1 MPRVLSTTH
10 AVREC
15 MLMDLHA
22 STSDAQAVGQ
32 EHTAHSPERG
42 RRRKKQRPRTW
53 GRRMRA
59 RLMPLFWITVALVGL
74 YFVVRSVLSMTALQ

>member
-1 MPRVLSTTH
+1 MPRVSLGTH

-15 MLMDLHA
+15 TLMDLHA

-42 RRRKKQRPRTW
+42 RRRKKRPRTW